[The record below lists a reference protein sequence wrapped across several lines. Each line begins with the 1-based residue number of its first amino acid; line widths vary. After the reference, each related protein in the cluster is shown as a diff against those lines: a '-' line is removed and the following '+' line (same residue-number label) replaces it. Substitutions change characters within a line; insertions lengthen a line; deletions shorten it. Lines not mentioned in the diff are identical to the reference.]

1 VGVSFLTPLLQRPA
15 AAWQLHALSGRRVA
29 SRVEPAFDSAR
40 RRKGLLGR
48 DEFPIDSALILAPCS
63 SIHTL
68 FMRFPIDVVFVA
80 SDGRVMRVFHALAP
94 WRIGWTFRAFAAVEL
109 PAGTALRSGVRP
121 GDKLRLEPGYRSV
134 GEH

>member
-1 VGVSFLTPLLQRPA
+1 MLETWADVRAEGQA
-15 AAWQLHALSGRRVA
+15 ACTELDRLC
-29 SRVEPAFDSAR
+29 
-40 RRKGLLGR
+40 